1 MKTKY
6 LLALIMTII
15 TLGQVQQSFA
25 QHATSATDEWTYL
38 GNRRADYTLDHDV
51 MLIVEGSSP
60 IKALKFIITQ
70 GTLTMHRC
78 TIHFTDGDTKD
89 VEFLDEVDYATNGI
103 TMNIPD
109 SEKTID
115 GVSFWYDTQDNS
127 DKKSI
132 VEVWAMNQL
141 PGVN

>member
-1 MKTKY
+1 MKTKH
-6 LLALIMTII
+6 LLTLTLIVLAL
-15 TLGQVQQSFA
+15 GQAQQSSA
-25 QHATSATDEWTYL
+25 QQAISVTDEWTYL

-51 MLIVEGSSP
+51 MLIVEGSTH

-78 TIHFTDGDTKD
+78 TIHFTDGGTKD
-89 VEFLDEVDYATNGI
+89 VEFLNEVNYATNGI

-109 SEKTID
+109 ADKTID

-132 VEVWAMNQL
+132 VEVWAMN
-141 PGVN
+141 

>member
-6 LLALIMTII
+6 LLVLTLAIVA
-15 TLGQVQQSFA
+15 LGQPQKSFA
-25 QHATSATDEWTYL
+25 QEAASTTDEWTFL
-38 GNRRADYTLDHDV
+38 GNCRADYTLDHDV
-51 MLIVEGSSP
+51 IAITEGSSH
-60 IKALKFIITQ
+60 ITALKFIIKQ
-70 GTLTMHRC
+70 GTLMMHRC
-78 TIHFTDGDTKD
+78 TIYFSDGGTKD
-89 VEFLDEVDYATNGI
+89 VEFLDEVNYAANGI

-115 GVSFWYDTQDNS
+115 GVSFWYDTQDIS

-141 PGVN
+141 PVLN